1 VSGGVA
7 RSAAQAAARPAADPA
22 GEAHSTLARSRTNA
36 RWAGAITGSTFYI
49 GMIPAL
55 LLIYCEQLAIVL
67 KIAAIHGKDPCDAA
81 RIAEFL
87 VIQGR
92 YGSTAEAADALARLG
107 APAAG
112 RRVGRLHRGVA
123 VIRQLPELIG
133 LTLRRIRNPLD
144 AIIVAV
150 EILSFFVPVV
160 SIPIWAY
167 ANARATRRLGTS
179 AIAYYANAGSTAA
192 GTTPR
197 HQAMRPPPKRLR
209 LLLILVWC
217 ALAAVAALL
226 PLGSHAARALPLG
239 GRLLAEAALA
249 ATFGRLLVMTRRG

>member
-150 EILSFFVPVV
+150 EILSFFVPVGDRLLRERGV
-160 SIPIWAY
+160 DSGRNDAAAPGDETASE
-167 ANARATRRLGTS
+167 AAAFAADFGLVCTRRRRCAPS
-179 AIAYYANAGSTAA
+179 
-192 GTTPR
+192 PR
-197 HQAMRPPPKRLR
+197 
-209 LLLILVWC
+209 
-217 ALAAVAALL
+217 
-226 PLGSHAARALPLG
+226 
-239 GRLLAEAALA
+239 
-249 ATFGRLLVMTRRG
+249 